1 MKDLK
6 LLVVGHGRHGKDTVS
21 EYLQKKY
28 GLTFASSSY
37 VCAEKVIFPVLA
49 PLYGYWSVLEC
60 FDDRQNHRSEWY
72 DLIHAYNE
80 QDHSKLGREIFSSYN
95 IYCGLR
101 NAKEMLAMKIKNVY
115 DCAIWV
121 DRSEHLPPEDSSSMT
136 ITPDMCD
143 VIIDNNGTLEDLYR
157 NVDEL
162 MSKINQN

>member
-1 MKDLK
+1 
-6 LLVVGHGRHGKDTVS
+6 
-21 EYLQKKY
+21 
-28 GLTFASSSY
+28 
-37 VCAEKVIFPVLA
+37 
-49 PLYGYWSVLEC
+49 
-60 FDDRQNHRSEWY
+60 
-72 DLIHAYNE
+72 
-80 QDHSKLGREIFSSYN
+80 
-95 IYCGLR
+95 
-101 NAKEMLAMKIKNVY
+101 MLAMKIKNVY